1 MGRPRKY
8 IISFSD
14 AEVADIKKLI
24 RSKKYN
30 ERQKTRLRL
39 LLDLD
44 DAHGKY
50 YTHAACAKANGVVL
64 MTVTNTVYSYAHGGI
79 DAVLK
84 EERSVNSDNARRK
97 LDGRAEA
104 EIIAIACGEAPAGHE
119 RWTLRL
125 LADRAKVVLE
135 NPVGKDAIARAL
147 KKLLASPPKRLLV
160 HPAQRKRGFRSQ
172 HGRCTRCLFAA
183 LQSFTSSSLHG

>member
-8 IISFSD
+8 IISFTDS
-14 AEVADIKKLI
+14 EIEEIKKLI

-30 ERQKTRLRL
+30 DRQKKRLRI

-44 DAHGKY
+44 DAHGQY
-50 YTHAACAKANGVVL
+50 YTHAACAKLNGVGL
-64 MTVTNTVYSYAHGGI
+64 MTVTNTVHSYAHGGI

-104 EIIAIACGEAPAGHE
+104 QIIAIACGEAPAGHE

-125 LADRAKVVLE
+125 LADKAKVVLE

-147 KKLLASPPKRLLV
+147 KKTPCGPTKTTTGASRQKKARN
-160 HPAQRKRGFRSQ
+160 S
-172 HGRCTRCLFAA
+172 
-183 LQSFTSSSLHG
+183 